1 MSDTAAPEGGTPEG
15 ANGGDPQFGM
25 QRIYVKD
32 ISFESP
38 RSPEV
43 FREEWKPRM
52 KLDLNSRYQRLDEG
66 LYEVVLTIT
75 VEARG
80 EDEQVGFIV
89 ELQQAGIFRVTG
101 LEDSQLQHTLSSFC
115 PNILFPYARETI
127 DSLVVKGSFPALML
141 APVNFDALYA
151 EALKRREGEAA
162 EGQGDVTH

>member
-1 MSDTAAPEGGTPEG
+1 
-15 ANGGDPQFGM
+15 
-25 QRIYVKD
+25 
-32 ISFESP
+32 
-38 RSPEV
+38 
-43 FREEWKPRM
+43 M

-151 EALKRREGEAA
+151 DALKRREGETAA